1 MLIASGGT
9 TFGAGSLRSCF
20 VFGPRF
26 GLHVVRRDKV
36 VFDTRFVPPAAG
48 SSEHVSIFLIETGV
62 MELGAPVSLRVEGPT
77 VLLIDEDQFEGHK
90 RTRPFQ
96 IRSYGDPF
104 VAIELRLHPRDMTLA
119 QAPKPRTVGL
129 DEGCWRAIRELTKL
143 DSSDP
148 GEVAPA
154 VASVLREL
162 ARCGVLAPSI
172 ADQANSGVPQ
182 FSRLWS
188 AITPMVA
195 RYNAL
200 PTLQEVASA
209 SGLSLRQ
216 VARDLRAFFDVFR
229 FFGVGWRDLTV
240 RIRLKMATLVL
251 SAPGAT
257 VGEVAKAA
265 GYGSTEAMAR
275 AFRDAGLPP
284 PSAVQAALVSTAARS

>member
-48 SSEHVSIFLIETGV
+48 SSEHVSIFLIERGV
-62 MELGAPVSLRVEGPT
+62 MELGAPVGLRVEGPAAL
-77 VLLIDEDQFEGHK
+77 VIDEDQFEGQK
-90 RTRPFQ
+90 RARPFH

-104 VAIELRLHPRDMTLA
+104 VAIELRLHPRDVALTP
-119 QAPKPRTVGL
+119 APRPHVVTL
-129 DEGCWRAIRELTKL
+129 DESSWEAIARVTTMET
-143 DSSDP
+143 SDP
-148 GEVAPA
+148 SEVGPA
-154 VASVLREL
+154 VTRVLGEL
-162 ARCGVLAPSI
+162 ARSRVVTRSF
-172 ADQANSGVPQ
+172 ADEATAGVPQ
-182 FSRLWS
+182 FARLWS

-195 RYNAL
+195 RYSAL

-229 FFGVGWRDLTV
+229 FFGSGWRDLTV
-240 RIRLKMATLVL
+240 RIRLKMATLGL

-257 VGEVAKAA
+257 VGEVARAA

-284 PSAVQAALVSTAARS
+284 PSAVQAALAEAPPRG